1 MLIEREHRNF
11 LVPEPSAT
19 TDRSYMSVVY
29 SALCSDSWN
38 SYLSAWNG
46 VTNHTTTQSRRFSP
60 WTVDGS
66 TQGQINGSWVQKIVM
81 IDVSNK
87 FNGRIVNNV
96 PLAIPHPGILKAAR
110 NKSNSIAQPNFEG
123 GVGRYQIRAQ
133 IPSPYLNVICTN
145 VKRSDLEGLV
155 YEDQVKGQLNN
166 SHPLISDKDPQF
178 VISFNWEKYTK
189 IKSPLDNIFNWN
201 NNNNNNN
208 NKRPDLGKE
217 NSTQEYTLCS
227 IQAGLLV
234 NCSTKLSVAGNSSVL
249 TAHCDDSSDSMSY
262 AKRDASARDT
272 VRPAYVAVGSLAT
285 TSVGLN
291 NGELGNPADNMNY
304 LTKLILKNATLP
316 LERPSVAEGLA
327 AFLLPSLVMAAQD
340 SPLDMSS
347 STEWKISCDP
357 NKKMEIV
364 QVSPVSESGGSPND
378 AMRSSGFTPLLATR
392 RGKGREEEN
401 IEMV

>member
-1 MLIEREHRNF
+1 
-11 LVPEPSAT
+11 
-19 TDRSYMSVVY
+19 MSVVY
-29 SALCSDSWN
+29 SARCSDSWN

-66 TQGQINGSWVQKIVM
+66 TQGQINGPWVQKIVM

-87 FNGRIVNNV
+87 FNGRLVNNV

-166 SHPLISDKDPQF
+166 SHLLIPDKNPQF

-189 IKSPLDNIFNWN
+189 IKCPLDNIFNWN
-201 NNNNNNN
+201 NNNNN
-208 NKRPDLGKE
+208 KRPANQTILNRTIGSLEYDSYGKKSVYLSSAPEDLGKE

-234 NCSTKLSVAGNSSVL
+234 NCSTKLSVAGNSRVL

-347 STEWKISCDP
+347 TSASSSEFS
-357 NKKMEIV
+357 
-364 QVSPVSESGGSPND
+364 QSFPVSL
-378 AMRSSGFTPLLATR
+378 TATL
-392 RGKGREEEN
+392 
-401 IEMV
+401 